1 MKIYKIIVVCLL
13 TFSLKGFAEEPDGD
27 VPADTIALEEVQISA
42 QRMNQFSTGLKISSI
57 EKELIEEYKTQSLAE
72 LLAMHSQIFIK
83 SYSNGGITSPS
94 TRGSGASHTA
104 VLWNGFNLQ
113 DPMNGMANLTNIPMS
128 FIDKIDIQQGGSGAL
143 YGSGALGGAIHL
155 NSNMPYNKG
164 LEIKTHQKY
173 GSYQNIFNAINLNYS
188 NQNFSSSSRLFRHS
202 SQNNYDYENIA
213 SINRKTE
220 KLANASY
227 QRFGFL
233 QSLKYKINNRHE
245 IVLHGWYQDSFN
257 ELPSTMLNVNPGQE
271 EQKDQHLRLTAGWR
285 RLGEKSTTIIRTA
298 LFNGKNRYTNPTLN
312 DTTNNLSNS
321 LIAEIEQKFQLGN
334 NHLINLG
341 INETYEKASS
351 ENYGNEKNRNRMSF
365 FTSYKIFN
373 RKKTFSST
381 LSFRNEII
389 NNATSPITYS
399 LGIKAKIFDWMTL
412 SSNFA
417 KNYRVPTFNELYWGN
432 WGNPDLKPEKG
443 FSEDIGL
450 TLQKNLKDHVAQFNI
465 TIFNSNID
473 DWIIW
478 VPDHTIWTPKNVQ
491 KVWSRGIESSL
502 NYYFTLNKVQ
512 LRFNASYNYTR
523 TTNEANNQLMNKQ
536 LIYVPL
542 HQYNWGITTKYKIF
556 ELKYNESF
564 TGKRYTSENNQQ
576 YVDDFSVGNIHL
588 GMNFNA
594 KMFTGKLAFSVNNI
608 WNKSYQVMAWYPMP
622 LRNYNIQLT
631 LNFNHK
637 Q

>member
-27 VPADTIALEEVQISA
+27 IPADTIALEEVQISA
-42 QRMNQFSTGLKISSI
+42 QRMNHFSTGLKISSI

-94 TRGSGASHTA
+94 TRGSGANHTA

-128 FIDKIDIQQGGSGAL
+128 FIDEIDIQQGGSGGL

-155 NSNMPYNKG
+155 NSNIPYNKG

-233 QSLKYKINNRHE
+233 QSLKYKISNRQE
-245 IVLHGWYQDSFN
+245 IVLHGWYQDAFN

-285 RLGEKSTTIIRTA
+285 RSDENTTTTIRTA
-298 LFNGKNRYTNPTLN
+298 YLNGKNKYTNPAFN

-321 LIAEIEQKFQLGN
+321 FIAEIEQKFQLGK

-351 ENYGNEKNRNRMSF
+351 ENYGNEKYRNRMSF
-365 FTSYKIFN
+365 FTSYKFFN
-373 RKKTFSST
+373 REKTFSST
-381 LSFRNEII
+381 VSFRNEII
-389 NNATSPITYS
+389 NNAPSPITYS

-417 KNYRVPTFNELYWGN
+417 KN
-432 WGNPDLKPEKG
+432 
-443 FSEDIGL
+443 
-450 TLQKNLKDHVAQFNI
+450 
-465 TIFNSNID
+465 
-473 DWIIW
+473 
-478 VPDHTIWTPKNVQ
+478 
-491 KVWSRGIESSL
+491 
-502 NYYFTLNKVQ
+502 
-512 LRFNASYNYTR
+512 
-523 TTNEANNQLMNKQ
+523 
-536 LIYVPL
+536 
-542 HQYNWGITTKYKIF
+542 
-556 ELKYNESF
+556 
-564 TGKRYTSENNQQ
+564 
-576 YVDDFSVGNIHL
+576 
-588 GMNFNA
+588 
-594 KMFTGKLAFSVNNI
+594 
-608 WNKSYQVMAWYPMP
+608 
-622 LRNYNIQLT
+622 
-631 LNFNHK
+631 
-637 Q
+637 